1 MLQCCRGLNRHVV
14 HGSRFEITEKE
25 HGVSL
30 LERSTDFLLRLA
42 PAFAPGRETL
52 RLWMIGAGIWAD
64 RKRCAYTV
72 SEPYWENPLLI
83 R

>member
-1 MLQCCRGLNRHVV
+1 MSYLHRLKLERVSYKAVLIIN
-14 HGSRFEITEKE
+14 
-25 HGVSL
+25 VSL

-52 RLWMIGAGIWAD
+52 RLWMIGAWIWAD

-72 SEPYWENPLLI
+72 PFRKPYWENPLLI